1 MPLLWIAILVQT
13 LYFIV
18 LNKHVFVVWFI
29 LLSMFLRAF
38 SQNEWIYLACP
49 FIIVQ
54 IIFWYIYSYGIEHFK
69 KRRGRPRKLKRI
81 KKTVVKPATKQTVAV
96 AKTASKS
103 TVNATKPIVKSATKQ
118 TVAVAKTASK
128 STVKTTNT
136 TIKKAKSGAK
146 LASGS
151 LIPAQESEDNNEI
164 KYETTTTSIGGNPG
178 TLDVNSKEEDC
189 YANQEMPKPGTGNFN
204 EKNDC

>member
-38 SQNEWIYLACP
+38 SQNEWIYLAGP

-69 KRRGRPRKLKRI
+69 KKQGRRRGRRRGRPRGRPRKLKRI
-81 KKTVVKPATKQTVAV
+81 KKTVVKPATKQTA
-96 AKTASKS
+96 
-103 TVNATKPIVKSATKQ
+103 
-118 TVAVAKTASK
+118 AVAKTASK

-151 LIPAQESEDNNEI
+151 LNPAQESEDNSEI

-189 YANQEMPKPGTGNFN
+189 YANQEMPKPGTSNFN

>member
-1 MPLLWIAILVQT
+1 MPLLWIAILIQT

-69 KRRGRPRKLKRI
+69 KRRGRRRGRRRKLKRI
-81 KKTVVKPATKQTVAV
+81 KKTVVKPATKQTA
-96 AKTASKS
+96 
-103 TVNATKPIVKSATKQ
+103 
-118 TVAVAKTASK
+118 AVAKTASK

-151 LIPAQESEDNNEI
+151 LIPAQESEDNSEI

-178 TLDVNSKEEDC
+178 TLDVNSKEENC